1 MAKNKDNNRIVVNA
15 ITDLLGRDLLQ
26 LLNDK
31 KLKQSVALM
40 KSVNLNKK
48 QRKKLYLRHKQLTKI
63 KGSV

>member
-1 MAKNKDNNRIVVNA
+1 MAKNNDNNRIVVNA

-31 KLKQSVALM
+31 KLKQSIALM

-48 QRKKLYLRHKQLTKI
+48 QRKKLYIKFKQLTKN
-63 KGSV
+63 KGSK